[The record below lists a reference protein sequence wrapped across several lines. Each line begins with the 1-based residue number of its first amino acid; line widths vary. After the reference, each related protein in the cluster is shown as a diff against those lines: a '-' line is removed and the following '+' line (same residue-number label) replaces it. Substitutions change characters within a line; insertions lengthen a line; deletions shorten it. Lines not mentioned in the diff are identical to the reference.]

1 MPTYE
6 QQIQLIPQLSFDDI
20 LQICTDRLP
29 KRYRIIPWTYPGL
42 DRGKALL
49 EDDGQACA
57 YIVAYG
63 EAHKK
68 KLEKAF
74 DNFPYPILQQ
84 GYEII
89 DWACGQGLA
98 SVCFHDLIERLGRIS
113 APRKITLIEPSEF
126 TLARAKANV
135 TQAYSAYSTK
145 IETKCAYL
153 PAKSKVSGKVI
164 EHIDVASPVC
174 IHFFSNILDIESV
187 DLKGLA
193 GVLGDTPGI
202 HFIMCMGPTV
212 NAGRLDAFARYFDLD
227 ANALLQDF
235 YTNELGYYPN
245 DKAYTAKIK
254 CFKIEVVR
262 GRPILIPYSFFPPK
276 QFFAAYKLDF
286 QDADEMREHSAFEV
300 LAPFDIGA
308 SVHEDIDPVLAVLS
322 NIICRGLPSKASPYL
337 EKTISETFGITNE
350 NNPLGSIVFER
361 DEQELSAFD
370 SDFEHIP
377 VSVARME
384 KVIVEA
390 MISRHLDWNATKWDV
405 LVKENDH
412 PCAALAFE
420 NLKQMY
426 NHLTSL
432 TVKYS
437 DRKFPDVALTI
448 ISSQTES
455 PLHLNATVMEF
466 PSSAVSAKEYDLVV
480 DYSFNEFCDSRNVEF
495 SEFMAKNKCY
505 FNVRS
510 SEDVYDERTIYTTER
525 IQYKALTTRD
535 ERGTYLPNEEEVT
548 HLRYFLQ
555 LLFRKQDFRD
565 GQLPILNRAIQLES
579 VIGLLPTGGGKSLT
593 YQLAAMLQPGVS
605 IVIDPLT
612 SLMKDQFDGLIK
624 NGIDC
629 CTYINAT
636 IGQTLMYE
644 REAKMTESKV
654 QIIFVSPERLCIYR
668 FRQKLKAMAEG
679 HVYFAYGVIDEVHC
693 VSEWGHDFR
702 FSYLHLGRNLYN
714 YVLPKQSEEGAEHIS
729 LFGLTATASFDVLA
743 DVERELSGDTAFP
756 LDADATVRFENT
768 NRLELQYRVVPI
780 QARYAKKKW
789 DVFEVKNTSAP
800 RVLVQAQSMLK
811 ELETPSSIRR
821 IKERFIERENI
832 IDPLLQER
840 INSIDLSVDVP
851 DNWYMNNGASA
862 IVFCPH
868 RKGSIGVNNTPYNQ
882 GIVSSIQTALGCER
896 ISGYVGGDE
905 LTAQDEFLHGDTD
918 IMVAT
923 KAFGMGIDKPDV
935 RFTMNVNHSGS
946 LEAFVQE
953 AGRAGRDRKMA
964 LSIILY
970 SEQLGADREVHQ
982 FFYDNNF
989 KGADFEKHVMYFL
1002 MEHQNTNVVLQG
1014 GIVAPRNVYGFM
1026 SELMKAE
1033 EGQVIV
1039 STISYQVPSPD
1050 FQEINRQLQEANKKR
1065 QERELPELPEI
1076 VVTEK
1081 ENGYQTALEKAIYR
1095 MCCVG
1100 IVDDFTRDYNAQT
1113 FRIVTKRKPDG
1124 GYYSGLKRFLMR
1136 YYTEERA
1143 ELEMQRAYS
1152 FRGQNEIQKC
1162 LGYLTEFVYQKIAMK
1177 RKQAIDDMERFCN
1190 DAIHNPNNWLEVNED
1205 LKDFIFFYFNSKYA
1219 REGFTVDINGETVPY
1234 SLTDDTQRGAF
1245 SSYDILFKYMKVIDD
1260 ELVNEGTPKDNVLH
1274 LQGAVRLIRR
1284 ALTESNPTLDLLNV
1298 FCIKYLKSN
1307 TANAL
1312 AEMKRSYI
1320 EGYCEFSNRTSSKHE
1335 FLEKIKEFKDTL
1347 LSKNIISKADIQQ
1360 FDEWEIQCEIM
1371 LQTDWLEGF
1380 KNKFIEQ
1387 NN

>member
-6 QQIQLIPQLSFDDI
+6 QQIQVIPQLSFDDI
-20 LQICTDRLP
+20 LRICTERLP
-29 KRYRIIPWTYPGL
+29 VRYRNIPWMYPGL

-68 KLEKAF
+68 KLEQAF
-74 DNFPYPILQQ
+74 ENFPYHILQQ

-153 PAKSKVSGKVI
+153 PAESKVPGEVI

-174 IHFFSNILDIESV
+174 IHFFSNILDIETV
-187 DLKGLA
+187 NLKGLA
-193 GVLGDTPGI
+193 NVIGETIGN

-212 NAGRLDAFARYFDLD
+212 NAPRLDAFSRYFDLD
-227 ANALLQDF
+227 ADALMQDF

-245 DKAYTAKIK
+245 GRAYTAKIK
-254 CFKIEVVR
+254 CFRIEVVR
-262 GRPILIPYSFFPPK
+262 GKPILIPYSFFPPK

-286 QDADEMREHSAFEV
+286 QDADEMQECSAFEV

-308 SVHEDIDPVLAVLS
+308 SIHEDIDPVLAVLS

-361 DEQELSAFD
+361 NMQESSSFD
-370 SDFEHIP
+370 SNFEYIP
-377 VSVARME
+377 VSVARIE
-384 KVIVEA
+384 KVIIEA
-390 MISRHLDWNATKWDV
+390 MISGHLDWNAAKWDV

-420 NLKQMY
+420 DLKQMY

-448 ISSQTES
+448 ISNQTDS
-455 PLHLNATVMEF
+455 PLHFDATVMEL
-466 PSSAVSAKEYDLVV
+466 PSAAVLAKEYDLVI
-480 DYSFNEFCDSRNVEF
+480 DYSFDDFCDSRNVEF
-495 SEFMAKNKCY
+495 SEFKAKNKCY

-510 SEDVYDERTIYTTER
+510 SEEVYDERTVYTTER
-525 IQYKALTTRD
+525 IQYRALTTRD
-535 ERGTYLPNEEEVT
+535 ERGAYLPNEEEVA

-565 GQLPILNRAIQLES
+565 GQLPILNRAVQLES

-593 YQLAAMLQPGVS
+593 YQLAAMLQPGIS

-612 SLMKDQFDGLIK
+612 SLMKDQYDGLIK

-629 CTYINAT
+629 CTFINAS
-636 IGQTLMYE
+636 IGREELLE

-679 HVYFAYGVIDEVHC
+679 HIYFAYGVIDEVHC

-714 YVLPKQSEEGAEHIS
+714 YVLPKQSEEGTEHIS

-756 LDADATVRFENT
+756 LDTDATVRFENT

-780 QARYAKKKW
+780 QARYANSMW

-832 IDPLLQER
+832 VDPLLQQR
-840 INSIDLSVDVP
+840 INSTDLSVDVP

-868 RKGSIGVNNTPYNQ
+868 RSGTRISVNDSPNKI
-882 GIVSSIQTALGCER
+882 GIVSSIKTALGCDR

-905 LTAQDEFLHGDTD
+905 LTAQDEFLHGETD

-935 RFTMNVNHSGS
+935 RFTLNVNHSGS

-970 SEQLGADREVHQ
+970 SEQLGADKEVFK
-982 FFYDNNF
+982 FFFGQNF
-989 KGADFEKHVMYFL
+989 KGSDFEKHVMYFL
-1002 MEHQNTNVVLQG
+1002 MEYQNTNVAIQG
-1014 GIVAPRNVYGFM
+1014 GTVVPRNVSGFM
-1026 SELMKAE
+1026 SELMAAS
-1033 EGQVIV
+1033 EGQVVV
-1039 STISYQVPSPD
+1039 STISYQVQSQD
-1050 FQEINRQLQEANKKR
+1050 FQELNKMLLKAG
-1065 QERELPELPEI
+1065 LPKI
-1076 VVTEK
+1076 GDGKKDQTKIK
-1081 ENGYQTALEKAIYR
+1081 EEYQAVLEKAIYR

-1100 IVDDFTRDYNAQT
+1100 IVDDFTRDYSARA

-1124 GYYSGLKRFLMR
+1124 GYYQGLKRFLMR

-1143 ELEMQRAYS
+1143 DVEMIRAYS
-1152 FRGQNEIQKC
+1152 FKGQNEIQRC
-1162 LGYLTEFVYQKIAMK
+1162 LGYLTEFVYQKIATK
-1177 RKQAIDDMERFCN
+1177 RKQATDDMERFCN
-1190 DAIHNPNNWLEVNED
+1190 DAIHNTNNWLEVNED

-1219 REGFTVDINGETVPY
+1219 REGFTVDINGEAVPY

-1260 ELVNEGTPKDNVLH
+1260 ELVNEGTPKDNVMH

-1284 ALTESNPTLDLLNV
+1284 ALTEPNPALDLLNV

-1312 AEMKRSYI
+1312 VEMKRSYI
-1320 EGYCEFSNRTSSKHE
+1320 EGYCEFSKRTPSKQE
-1335 FLEKIKEFKDTL
+1335 FLSKMKEYKDTL
-1347 LSKNIISKADIQQ
+1347 LAKNIVTKDDIQE
-1360 FDEWEIQCEIM
+1360 FEDWELLCEIS
-1371 LQTDWLEGF
+1371 LQTEWLEGF
-1380 KNKFIEQ
+1380 RNKFTE
-1387 NN
+1387 

>member
-1 MPTYE
+1 M
-6 QQIQLIPQLSFDDI
+6 
-20 LQICTDRLP
+20 
-29 KRYRIIPWTYPGL
+29 
-42 DRGKALL
+42 L

-74 DNFPYPILQQ
+74 ENFPYSILQQ

-135 TQAYSAYSTK
+135 AQVYSAYPTK

-153 PAKSKVSGKVI
+153 PAEIEVAGDII
-164 EHIDVASPVC
+164 EHIDVVSPVC
-174 IHFFSNILDIESV
+174 IHLFSNILDIESV
-187 DLKGLA
+187 NLKELA
-193 GVLGDTPGI
+193 GIIGDTVGNHI
-202 HFIMCMGPTV
+202 IMCMGPTI
-212 NAGRLDAFARYFDLD
+212 NSIRIDAFSRYFDLD
-227 ANALLQDF
+227 ANALMQDF

-245 DKAYTAKIK
+245 GRAYTAKIK
-254 CFKIEVVR
+254 CFRIEVVR
-262 GRPILIPYSFFPPK
+262 GKPILIPYSFFPPK
-276 QFFAAYKLDF
+276 QFFAAYKFDF
-286 QDADEMREHSAFEV
+286 QDTDEIQECSAFEV

-308 SVHEDIDPVLAVLS
+308 SVNEDIDPILAVLS
-322 NIICRGLPSKASPYL
+322 NIICRGLPSKASPFL
-337 EKTISETFGITNE
+337 EKNFSETFGITEE
-350 NNPLGSIVFER
+350 NNPLGSIVFEKNK
-361 DEQELSAFD
+361 QESSSLN
-370 SDFEHIP
+370 SDFEYIP

-390 MISRHLDWNATKWDV
+390 MISGHLDWNAAKWDV

-420 NLKQMY
+420 DLKQMY

-448 ISSQTES
+448 ISSQTDS
-455 PLHLNATVMEF
+455 PLHLDATVMEM

-480 DYSFNEFCDSRNVEF
+480 DYCFDDFCDSRNVEF
-495 SEFMAKNKCY
+495 SEFKAKNKCY

-510 SEDVYDERTIYTTER
+510 SEEVYDERTIYTTER
-525 IQYKALTTRD
+525 IQYRALTTRD
-535 ERGTYLPNEEEVT
+535 ERGAYLPNEEEVA
-548 HLRYFLQ
+548 HLRFFLQ
-555 LLFRKQDFRD
+555 LLFRKQEFRD
-565 GQLPILNRAIQLES
+565 GQLPILNRAVQLES

-593 YQLAAMLQPGVS
+593 YQLAAMLQPGIS
-605 IVIDPLT
+605 IVIDPII
-612 SLMKDQFDGLIK
+612 SLMKDQYDGLIK

-629 CTYINAT
+629 CTFINST
-636 IGQTLMYE
+636 IGQALMYE
-644 REAKMTESKV
+644 REAKMSESKV

-679 HVYFAYGVIDEVHC
+679 HIFFAYGVIDEVHC

-714 YVLPKQSEEGAEHIS
+714 YVLPKQSDEGAEHVS

-756 LDADATVRFENT
+756 LDTDATVRFENT
-768 NRLELQYRVVPI
+768 NRLELQYRVVPV
-780 QARYAKKKW
+780 QARYANSKW
-789 DVFEVKNTSAP
+789 DVFEVKNTSTP
-800 RVLVQAQSMLK
+800 RVLLQAQSMLN

-832 IDPLLQER
+832 VDPLLQER
-840 INSIDLSVDVP
+840 INSTDLSVDVP
-851 DNWYMNNGASA
+851 NNWYMNNGASA

-868 RKGSIGVNNTPYNQ
+868 RGGSIGVNDSEKNN
-882 GIVSSIQTALGCER
+882 GIASSIRTTLRCDR

-905 LTAQDEFLHGDTD
+905 LTAQEKFLHGDTD

-935 RFTMNVNHSGS
+935 RFTINVNHSGS
-946 LEAFVQE
+946 LESFVQE

-970 SEQLGADREVHQ
+970 SEQLGADWDVHQ
-982 FFYDNNF
+982 FFYDKNF

-1002 MEHQNTNVVLQG
+1002 MEHQNTNVVIQG
-1014 GIVAPRNVYGFM
+1014 GVVAPRNVSGFM
-1026 SELMKAE
+1026 SELMAAE

-1039 STISYQVPSPD
+1039 STISFQAPSPD
-1050 FQEINRQLQEANKKR
+1050 FRELNRQLQEANQKR
-1065 QERELPELPEI
+1065 QEKGLPKLPEI
-1076 VVTEK
+1076 TVTEK
-1081 ENGYQTALEKAIYR
+1081 ENGYQASLEKAIYR
-1095 MCCVG
+1095 MCCIG
-1100 IVDDFTRDYNAQT
+1100 IVDDFTRDYSAQT
-1113 FRIVTKRKPDG
+1113 YRIVTKRKPDG
-1124 GYYSGLKRFLMR
+1124 EYYMGLKRFLMR

-1162 LGYLTEFVYQKIAMK
+1162 LGYLTDFVYQKIATK

-1190 DAIHNPNNWLEVNED
+1190 DAIHNTNDWLEVNED

-1219 REGFTVDINGETVPY
+1219 REGYMVDINGVSTPY
-1234 SLTDDTQRGAF
+1234 SLTEDTQRGLF

-1260 ELVNEGTPKDNVLH
+1260 ELVNDGTPKDNVMH

-1284 ALTESNPTLDLLNV
+1284 ALTEPNPTLDLLNV

-1307 TANAL
+1307 TANAI

-1320 EGYCEFSNRTSSKHE
+1320 EGYCEFSNRTASKKE
-1335 FLEKIKEFKDTL
+1335 FLGKMKEYKDTL
-1347 LSKNIISKADIQQ
+1347 LAKKIVTKDDIQQ
-1360 FDEWEIQCEIM
+1360 FEKWDLQCEIS
-1371 LQTDWLEGF
+1371 LQTDWLEDF

>member
-20 LQICTDRLP
+20 LRICIERLP
-29 KRYRIIPWTYPGL
+29 VRYRNIPWMYPGL

-68 KLEKAF
+68 KLEQAF
-74 DNFPYPILQQ
+74 ENFPYHILQQ

-153 PAKSKVSGKVI
+153 PAESKVPGEVI

-174 IHFFSNILDIESV
+174 IHFFSNILDIETV
-187 DLKGLA
+187 NLKGLA
-193 GVLGDTPGI
+193 NVIGETIGN

-212 NAGRLDAFARYFDLD
+212 NAPRLDAFSRYFDLD
-227 ANALLQDF
+227 ADALMQDF

-245 DKAYTAKIK
+245 GRAYTAKIK
-254 CFKIEVVR
+254 CFRIEVVR
-262 GRPILIPYSFFPPK
+262 GKPILIPYSFFPPK

-286 QDADEMREHSAFEV
+286 QDADEMQECSAFEV

-308 SVHEDIDPVLAVLS
+308 SIHEDIDPVLAVLS

-361 DEQELSAFD
+361 NMQESSSFD
-370 SDFEHIP
+370 SNFEYIP
-377 VSVARME
+377 VSVARIE
-384 KVIVEA
+384 KVIIEA
-390 MISRHLDWNATKWDV
+390 MISGHLDWNAAKWDV

-420 NLKQMY
+420 DLKQMY

-448 ISSQTES
+448 ISNQTDS
-455 PLHLNATVMEF
+455 PLHFDATVIEL
-466 PSSAVSAKEYDLVV
+466 PSAAVLAKEYDLVI
-480 DYSFNEFCDSRNVEF
+480 DYSFDDFCDSRNVVF
-495 SEFMAKNKCY
+495 SEFKAKNKCY

-510 SEDVYDERTIYTTER
+510 SEEVYDERTVYTTER
-525 IQYKALTTRD
+525 IQYRALTTRD
-535 ERGTYLPNEEEVT
+535 ERGAYLPNEEEVA

-565 GQLPILNRAIQLES
+565 GQLPILNRAVQLES

-593 YQLAAMLQPGVS
+593 YQLAAMLQPGIS

-612 SLMKDQFDGLIK
+612 SLMKDQYDGLIK

-629 CTYINAT
+629 CTFINST

-679 HVYFAYGVIDEVHC
+679 HIYFAYGVIDEVHC

-714 YVLPKQSEEGAEHIS
+714 YVLPKQSEEGTEHIS

-756 LDADATVRFENT
+756 LDTDATVRFENT

-780 QARYAKKKW
+780 QARYANTKW

-832 IDPLLQER
+832 VDPLLQQR
-840 INSIDLSVDVP
+840 INSTDLSVDVP

-868 RKGSIGVNNTPYNQ
+868 RRGSIGVNNTQYKE
-882 GIVSSIQTALGCER
+882 GIVSSIQTALGCDR

-1002 MEHQNTNVVLQG
+1002 MEHQNTSVVLQG
-1014 GIVAPRNVYGFM
+1014 GIVAPRNVAGFM
-1026 SELMKAE
+1026 SELMAAE

-1039 STISYQVPSPD
+1039 STISYQVQSQD
-1050 FQEINRQLQEANKKR
+1050 FIALNQRLRRFNLQG
-1065 QERELPELPEI
+1065 I
-1076 VVTEK
+1076 EK
-1081 ENGYQTALEKAIYR
+1081 EEDYQASLEKAIYR

-1100 IVDDFTRDYNAQT
+1100 IVDDFTRDYSART
-1113 FRIVTKRKPDG
+1113 FRIVTRRKPDG
-1124 GYYSGLKRFLMR
+1124 GYYQGLKRFLMR

-1143 ELEMQRAYS
+1143 DVEMIRAYS
-1152 FRGQNEIQKC
+1152 FKGQNEIQRC
-1162 LGYLTEFVYQKIAMK
+1162 LGYLTEFVYQKIATK
-1177 RKQAIDDMERFCN
+1177 RKQATDDMERFCN
-1190 DAIHNPNNWLEVNED
+1190 DAIHNTNNWLEVNED

-1219 REGFTVDINGETVPY
+1219 REGFTVDINGEAVPY

-1260 ELVNEGTPKDNVLH
+1260 ELVNEGTPKDNVMH

-1284 ALTESNPTLDLLNV
+1284 ALTEPNPALDLLNV

-1320 EGYCEFSNRTSSKHE
+1320 EGYCEFSKRTPSKQE
-1335 FLEKIKEFKDTL
+1335 FLSKMKEYKDTL
-1347 LSKNIISKADIQQ
+1347 LAKNIVTKDDIQE
-1360 FDEWEIQCEIM
+1360 FEDWELLCEIT

-1380 KNKFIEQ
+1380 RNKFTE
-1387 NN
+1387 

>member
-1 MPTYE
+1 M
-6 QQIQLIPQLSFDDI
+6 
-20 LQICTDRLP
+20 
-29 KRYRIIPWTYPGL
+29 
-42 DRGKALL
+42 
-49 EDDGQACA
+49 
-57 YIVAYG
+57 
-63 EAHKK
+63 
-68 KLEKAF
+68 
-74 DNFPYPILQQ
+74 
-84 GYEII
+84 
-89 DWACGQGLA
+89 
-98 SVCFHDLIERLGRIS
+98 
-113 APRKITLIEPSEF
+113 
-126 TLARAKANV
+126 
-135 TQAYSAYSTK
+135 
-145 IETKCAYL
+145 
-153 PAKSKVSGKVI
+153 I

-174 IHFFSNILDIESV
+174 IHFFSNILDIETV
-187 DLKGLA
+187 NLKGLA
-193 GVLGDTPGI
+193 NVLGETIGN

-212 NAGRLDAFARYFDLD
+212 NAPRLDAFSRYFDLD
-227 ANALLQDF
+227 ANALMHDF
-235 YTNELGYYPN
+235 YSNELGYYPN
-245 DKAYTAKIK
+245 GRAYTAKIK
-254 CFKIEVVR
+254 CFRIEVVR
-262 GRPILIPYSFFPPK
+262 GKPVLIPYSFFPPK

-286 QDADEMREHSAFEV
+286 QDADEMHERSAFEV

-322 NIICRGLPSKASPYL
+322 NVICRGLPSKASPFL

-361 DEQELSAFD
+361 NKQESSSFD
-370 SDFEHIP
+370 SDFEYIP

-384 KVIVEA
+384 KTIVEA
-390 MISRHLDWNATKWDV
+390 MISGHLDWKAAKWDV
-405 LVKENDH
+405 LVKEKDH

-420 NLKQMY
+420 DLKQMY
-426 NHLTSL
+426 NHLTSF
-432 TVKYS
+432 TAKYS
-437 DRKFPDVALTI
+437 DRKFPDVALTV
-448 ISSQTES
+448 ISTKTDS
-455 PLHLNATVMEF
+455 PLHLDATVMEL
-466 PSSAVSAKEYDLVV
+466 PSTAVLAKEYDLVV
-480 DYSFNEFCDSRNVEF
+480 DYSFADFCDSRNVEF
-495 SEFMAKNKCY
+495 SEFKTKNKCY

-510 SEDVYDERTIYTTER
+510 SEEVYDERMIYTTER
-525 IQYKALTTRD
+525 IQYRALTTRD
-535 ERGTYLPNEEEVT
+535 ERGAYLTNEEEVA

-565 GQLPILNRAIQLES
+565 GQLPILNRAVQLEN

-612 SLMKDQFDGLIK
+612 SLMKDQYDGLIK

-629 CTYINAT
+629 CTFINAS
-636 IGQTLMYE
+636 IGREEMLE

-679 HVYFAYGVIDEVHC
+679 HIYFAYGVIDEVHC

-714 YVLPKQSEEGAEHIS
+714 YVLPKQSEEGSEHIS

-756 LDADATVRFENT
+756 LDTDATVRFENT

-780 QARYAKKKW
+780 QARYANSKW

-800 RVLVQAQSMLK
+800 RVLAQAQSMLK

-832 IDPLLQER
+832 VDPLLQDR
-840 INSIDLSVDVP
+840 INSSDLSVDVP
-851 DNWYMNNGASA
+851 DDWYMNNGASA

-868 RKGSIGVNNTPYNQ
+868 RKGSIGVNNTQYNQ
-882 GIVSSIQTALGCER
+882 GIASSIQTGLGCER

-905 LTAQDEFLHGDTD
+905 LAAQDEFLHGDTD

-964 LSIILY
+964 LSLILY

-989 KGADFEKHVMYFL
+989 KGADFEKYVMYFL
-1002 MEHQNTNVVLQG
+1002 MEHQNTNVVIQG
-1014 GIVAPRNVYGFM
+1014 GILAPRNVAGFM
-1026 SELMKAE
+1026 SELMAAE

-1039 STISYQVPSPD
+1039 STISHQIQSAD
-1050 FQEINRQLQEANKKR
+1050 FNELNRQLQEVNQRR
-1065 QERELPELPEI
+1065 QKNNQQRQKEGLPILPLLPEFVGPK
-1076 VVTEK
+1076 K
-1081 ENGYQTALEKAIYR
+1081 EEEYQASLEKAIYR
-1095 MCCVG
+1095 MCCIG
-1100 IVDDFTRDYNAQT
+1100 IVDDFTRDYSART

-1124 GYYSGLKRFLMR
+1124 GYYKGLKRFLMR

-1162 LGYLTEFVYQKIAMK
+1162 LGYLTEFVYQKIATK

-1190 DAIHNPNNWLEVNED
+1190 DAIHNTSNWLEVNED

-1219 REGFTVDINGETVPY
+1219 REGFMVDINGAPTPY
-1234 SLTDDTQRGAF
+1234 SLTDDTQRGAN

-1260 ELVNEGTPKDNVLH
+1260 ELVNEGTPKDNVMH

-1284 ALTESNPTLDLLNV
+1284 ALTEPNPALNLLNV
-1298 FCIKYLKSN
+1298 FCIKFLKSN
-1307 TANAL
+1307 TKNAL
-1312 AEMKRSYI
+1312 AELERSYK
-1320 EGYCEFSNRTSSKHE
+1320 EGYYEFCKRTSSKQE
-1335 FLEKIKEFKDTL
+1335 FLAKMKEYKDTL
-1347 LSKNIISKADIQQ
+1347 LAKKVVTKDDIKQMEGW
-1360 FDEWEIQCEIM
+1360 DLLCEIR
-1371 LQTDWLEGF
+1371 LQNDWLEAF
-1380 KNKFIEQ
+1380 KTKFIE
-1387 NN
+1387 

>member
-20 LQICTDRLP
+20 LRICTERLP
-29 KRYRIIPWTYPGL
+29 VRYRNIPWMYPGL

-68 KLEKAF
+68 KLEQAF
-74 DNFPYPILQQ
+74 ENFPYHILQQ

-135 TQAYSAYSTK
+135 TPAYSAYSTK
-145 IETKCAYL
+145 IQTKCAYL
-153 PAKSKVSGKVI
+153 PAESKVPGEVI

-174 IHFFSNILDIESV
+174 IHFFSNILDIETV
-187 DLKGLA
+187 NLKGLA
-193 GVLGDTPGI
+193 NVIGETIGN

-212 NAGRLDAFARYFDLD
+212 NAPRLDAFSRYFDLD
-227 ANALLQDF
+227 ADALMQDF

-245 DKAYTAKIK
+245 GRAYTAKIK
-254 CFKIEVVR
+254 CFRIEVVR
-262 GRPILIPYSFFPPK
+262 GKPILIPYSFFPPK

-286 QDADEMREHSAFEV
+286 QDADEMQECSAFEV

-308 SVHEDIDPVLAVLS
+308 SIHEDIDPVLAVLS

-361 DEQELSAFD
+361 NMQESSSFD
-370 SDFEHIP
+370 SNFEYIP
-377 VSVARME
+377 VSVARIE
-384 KVIVEA
+384 KVIIEA
-390 MISRHLDWNATKWDV
+390 MISGHLDWNAAKWDV

-420 NLKQMY
+420 DLKQMY

-448 ISSQTES
+448 ISNQTDS
-455 PLHLNATVMEF
+455 PLHFDATVMEL
-466 PSSAVSAKEYDLVV
+466 PSAAVLAKEYDLVI
-480 DYSFNEFCDSRNVEF
+480 DYSFDDFCDSRNVEF
-495 SEFMAKNKCY
+495 SEFKAKNKCY

-510 SEDVYDERTIYTTER
+510 SEEVYDERTVYTTER
-525 IQYKALTTRD
+525 IQYRALTTRD
-535 ERGTYLPNEEEVT
+535 ERGVYLPNEEEVA

-565 GQLPILNRAIQLES
+565 GQLPILNRAVQLES

-593 YQLAAMLQPGVS
+593 YQLAAMLQPGIS

-612 SLMKDQFDGLIK
+612 SLMKDQYDGLIK

-629 CTYINAT
+629 CTFINAS
-636 IGQTLMYE
+636 IGREELLE
-644 REAKMTESKV
+644 REAKMMESKV

-679 HVYFAYGVIDEVHC
+679 HIYFAYGVIDEVHC

-714 YVLPKQSEEGAEHIS
+714 YVLPKQSEEGTEHIS

-756 LDADATVRFENT
+756 LDTDATVRFENT

-780 QARYAKKKW
+780 QARYANSKW

-832 IDPLLQER
+832 VDPLLQQR
-840 INSIDLSVDVP
+840 INSTDLSVDVP

-868 RKGSIGVNNTPYNQ
+868 RSGTRISVNDSPNKI
-882 GIVSSIQTALGCER
+882 GIVSSIKTALGCDR

-905 LTAQDEFLHGDTD
+905 LTAQDEFLHGETD

-935 RFTMNVNHSGS
+935 RFTLNVNHSGS

-970 SEQLGADREVHQ
+970 SEQLGADKEVFK
-982 FFYDNNF
+982 FFFGQNF

-1002 MEHQNTNVVLQG
+1002 MEYQNTSVVLQG
-1014 GIVAPRNVYGFM
+1014 GIVAPRNVAGFM
-1026 SELMKAE
+1026 TELMAAE

-1039 STISYQVPSPD
+1039 STISYQVQSQD
-1050 FQEINRQLQEANKKR
+1050 FIALNQRLRRFNLQG
-1065 QERELPELPEI
+1065 I
-1076 VVTEK
+1076 EK
-1081 ENGYQTALEKAIYR
+1081 EEDYQASLEKAIYR

-1100 IVDDFTRDYNAQT
+1100 IVDDFTRDYSART
-1113 FRIVTKRKPDG
+1113 FRIVTRRKPDG
-1124 GYYSGLKRFLMR
+1124 GYYQGLKRFLMR

-1143 ELEMQRAYS
+1143 DVEMIRAYS
-1152 FRGQNEIQKC
+1152 FKGQNEIQRC
-1162 LGYLTEFVYQKIAMK
+1162 LGYLTEFVYQKIATK
-1177 RKQAIDDMERFCN
+1177 RKQATDDMERFCN
-1190 DAIHNPNNWLEVNED
+1190 DAIHNTNNWLEVNED

-1219 REGFTVDINGETVPY
+1219 REGFTVDINGEAVPY

-1284 ALTESNPTLDLLNV
+1284 ALTEPNPALDLLNV

-1320 EGYCEFSNRTSSKHE
+1320 EGYCEFSKRTPSKQE
-1335 FLEKIKEFKDTL
+1335 FLSKMKEYKDTL
-1347 LSKNIISKADIQQ
+1347 LAKNIVTKDDIQE
-1360 FDEWEIQCEIM
+1360 FEDWELLCEIS
-1371 LQTDWLEGF
+1371 LQTEWLEGF
-1380 KNKFIEQ
+1380 RNKFTE
-1387 NN
+1387 

>member
-6 QQIQLIPQLSFDDI
+6 QQIQQIPQLSFDDI
-20 LQICTDRLP
+20 LRICTDRLP
-29 KRYRIIPWTYPGL
+29 KRYRNIPWTYPGL

-113 APRKITLIEPSEF
+113 APRKITLIEPSGF
-126 TLARAKANV
+126 TLERAKANV
-135 TQAYSAYSTK
+135 IQAYSGYSTK

-153 PAKSKVSGKVI
+153 PADSEVNGNVI
-164 EHIDVASPVC
+164 EHIDAASPVC

-276 QFFAAYKLDF
+276 QFFAAYKLDY
-286 QDADEMREHSAFEV
+286 QDADKMQERSAFEM

-322 NIICRGLPSKASPYL
+322 NIICRGLPSKASPYF

-361 DEQELSAFD
+361 NMQESSSFD
-370 SDFEHIP
+370 SDFEYIP

-390 MISRHLDWNATKWDV
+390 MISGHLDWDAAKWDV

-420 NLKQMY
+420 DLKQMY

-448 ISSQTES
+448 ISTHTDS
-455 PLHLNATVMEF
+455 PLHLDATVMEL
-466 PSSAVSAKEYDLVV
+466 PSPAVLAKEFDLVI
-480 DYSFNEFCDSRNVEF
+480 DYSFDDFCDSRNVEF
-495 SEFMAKNKCY
+495 SEFKAKNKCY

-510 SEDVYDERTIYTTER
+510 SEEVYDERTIYTTER
-525 IQYKALTTRD
+525 IQYRALTTRD
-535 ERGTYLPNEEEVT
+535 ERGACLPKEEEVA

-565 GQLPILNRAIQLES
+565 GQLPILNRAVQLES

-605 IVIDPLT
+605 IVVDPLS
-612 SLMKDQFDGLIK
+612 SLMKDQYDGLVK
-624 NGIDC
+624 NGIDN
-629 CTYINAT
+629 CTYINAD
-636 IGQTLMYE
+636 IGKFTMLE
-644 REAKMTESKV
+644 REKKLSESKI
-654 QIIFVSPERLCIYR
+654 QIIFVSPERLCIYQ
-668 FRQKLKAMAEG
+668 FRQQLKAMAEG
-679 HVYFAYGVIDEVHC
+679 HIYFAYGVIDEVHC

-714 YVLPKQSEEGAEHIS
+714 YVLPKQNEEGAEHIS

-780 QARYAKKKW
+780 HARNANSTW
-789 DVFEVKNTSAP
+789 DVYKAKNKAVPEVLQS
-800 RVLVQAQSMLK
+800 VQSMLE
-811 ELETPSSIRR
+811 ELETPSSITR

-832 IDPLLQER
+832 VDEHLQTQ
-840 INSIDLSVDVP
+840 IQSADLSVDVP
-851 DNWYMNNGASA
+851 ADWYSNHGAAA

-868 RKGSIGVNNTPYNQ
+868 TKGSLGVNDNSNNS
-882 GIVSSIQTALGCER
+882 GIVSSIQTELGCHR
-896 ISGYVGGDE
+896 ISGYIGGNKLSVFE
-905 LTAQDEFLHGDTD
+905 KIQAQDEFLHGDTD

-964 LSIILY
+964 LSVILY
-970 SEQLGADREVHQ
+970 SEQLGADKEVFK
-982 FFYDNNF
+982 FFFDNNF
-989 KGADFEKHVMYFL
+989 KGEDFEKHVMYFL
-1002 MEHQNTNVVLQG
+1002 MEHQNTNVEIQG
-1014 GIVAPRNVYGFM
+1014 GIVAPRNVAGFM
-1026 SELMKAE
+1026 SELMAAK

-1039 STISYQVPSPD
+1039 STISYQVQSQD
-1050 FQEINRQLQEANKKR
+1050 FIALNQRLFNAGLSGIS
-1065 QERELPELPEI
+1065 
-1076 VVTEK
+1076 K
-1081 ENGYQTALEKAIYR
+1081 EEEYQAALEKAIYR

-1100 IVDDFTRDYNAQT
+1100 IVDDFTRDYGTRT

-1124 GYYSGLKRFLMR
+1124 GYYQGLKRFLMR

-1162 LGYLTEFVYQKIAMK
+1162 LGYLTEFVYQKIATK

-1219 REGFTVDINGETVPY
+1219 REGYTVDINGETVPY
-1234 SLTDDTQRGAF
+1234 SLTDDTQRGSF
-1245 SSYDILFKYMKVIDD
+1245 SSYDILFKYMRVIDD
-1260 ELVNEGTPKDNVLH
+1260 ELVNEGTPKDNVMH

-1284 ALTESNPTLDLLNV
+1284 ALTEPNPALDLLNV

-1320 EGYCEFSNRTSSKHE
+1320 EGYCEFSKRTPSKQE
-1335 FLEKIKEFKDTL
+1335 FLGKMKEYKDTL
-1347 LSKNIISKADIQQ
+1347 LAKNIVTKDDIQE
-1360 FDEWEIQCEIM
+1360 FEGWELLCEIS
-1371 LQTDWLEGF
+1371 LQTEWLEGF
-1380 KNKFIEQ
+1380 RNKFTA
-1387 NN
+1387 